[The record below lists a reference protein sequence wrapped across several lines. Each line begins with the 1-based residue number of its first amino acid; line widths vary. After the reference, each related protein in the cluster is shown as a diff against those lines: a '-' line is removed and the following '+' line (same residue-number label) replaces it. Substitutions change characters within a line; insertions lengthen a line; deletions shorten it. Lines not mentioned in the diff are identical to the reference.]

1 MDNYHPCTKK
11 GTTRQSVA
19 SDQPYGVWLSF
30 DFQLWESNDY
40 VTIRSMQGSS
50 KQGVGGSIVHAE
62 VGDHVRV
69 NIRIDDSENEY
80 RGREGY
86 VVSLYSDNS
95 RNSYVMNDAEQMTGD
110 DVPSHAVYVLLDG
123 DDVATS
129 FSTKEVTNYSLRRRR
144 ASHTIAERPCRMG
157 RPKLL
162 HQEKMPVTVL
172 VDRHI
177 LYSAL
182 RNGLR
187 PGGVAMAA
195 SIPLPRRHRPGRR
208 TALRHDANR
217 PWPSL
222 PVGDATCHHGR
233 RSMRLQGLPLRS
245 VRHPSGA
252 TLDIA
257 TRAPRSYTTL
267 SSLWIA
273 HAHRTRRH
281 PRADSARAL
290 VHGHG

>member
-1 MDNYHPCTKK
+1 MDGYHRCTKK
-11 GTTRQSVA
+11 ATTRQYVVSG
-19 SDQPYGVWLSF
+19 QPYGVWLSF

-95 RNSYVMNDAEQMTGD
+95 RDSYVMNDAEQMTGD

-157 RPKLL
+157 RPRLL

-177 LYSAL
+177 WSDLGKFVDMGRAPSKNAIVREALRRYSAAL
-182 RNGLR
+182 EAELATG
-187 PGGVAMAA
+187 
-195 SIPLPRRHRPGRR
+195 SQETSE
-208 TALRHDANR
+208 TA
-217 PWPSL
+217 
-222 PVGDATCHHGR
+222 
-233 RSMRLQGLPLRS
+233 
-245 VRHPSGA
+245 
-252 TLDIA
+252 
-257 TRAPRSYTTL
+257 
-267 SSLWIA
+267 
-273 HAHRTRRH
+273 
-281 PRADSARAL
+281 
-290 VHGHG
+290 